1 MQDNVKH
8 KKTNRRLT
16 VISRRRAWDADVMAN
31 VFAAYVLH
39 RLHEQ
44 DGQAAPV
51 DSSPDDGAPAC

>member
-1 MQDNVKH
+1 MQGNTKR
-8 KKTNRRLT
+8 KSSRRLT
-16 VISRRRAWDADVMAN
+16 VISRQRPWNAESVAN

-44 DGQAAPV
+44 DGKTPAA